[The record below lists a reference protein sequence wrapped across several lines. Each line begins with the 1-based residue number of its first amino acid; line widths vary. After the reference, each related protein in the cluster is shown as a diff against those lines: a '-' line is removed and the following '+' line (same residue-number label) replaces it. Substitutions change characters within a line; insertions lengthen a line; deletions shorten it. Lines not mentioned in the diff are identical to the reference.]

1 MRAALLKTS
10 ALVFVYL
17 AVLSYMGAWVAD
29 LKSSRSLT
37 PSLRAACAVII
48 GTPASTPKTSLL
60 LLSPA
65 FAISALMV
73 SAFSLNEKTIIIAY
87 TAY

>member
-1 MRAALLKTS
+1 
-10 ALVFVYL
+10 
-17 AVLSYMGAWVAD
+17 
-29 LKSSRSLT
+29 
-37 PSLRAACAVII
+37 VII
-48 GTPASTPKTSLL
+48 GTHASTPKTSLL